1 MVVILN
7 FHASLSVAGYPLL
20 VPPGRRYRGLL
31 NSDSV
36 AYGGQGRIQENQE
49 YPVYDEVE
57 GAERVTRIRIYLPA
71 RTALVVG

>member
-1 MVVILN
+1 
-7 FHASLSVAGYPLL
+7 
-20 VPPGRRYRGLL
+20 
-31 NSDSV
+31 V

>member
-1 MVVILN
+1 M
-7 FHASLSVAGYPLL
+7 AGYPLL

-36 AYGGQGRIQENQE
+36 AFGGQGRIEEDQE
-49 YPVYDEVE
+49 YPVYEEVE
-57 GAERVTRIRIYLPA
+57 RQERIYRIRIYLPA